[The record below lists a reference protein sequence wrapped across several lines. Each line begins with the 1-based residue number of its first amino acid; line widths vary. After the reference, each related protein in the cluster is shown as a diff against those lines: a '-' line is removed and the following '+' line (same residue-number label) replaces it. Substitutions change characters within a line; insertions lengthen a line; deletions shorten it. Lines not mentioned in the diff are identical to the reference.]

1 MNEDNKQ
8 QKHST
13 ETVVFMNMC
22 MICDGDKVLALNKV
36 GKNYSGITFPGGH
49 VEKGE
54 LFADAVIREVYEET
68 GLTIKAPMLRG
79 IYHWY
84 RDGIHN
90 VGLLY
95 RAEEFK
101 GTLKSSDEGEVYWI
115 RKEEYA
121 KLSLAHG
128 MDKVLKIMDC
138 DTFSECFMDVHEDG
152 SVTEHI
158 R

>member
-1 MNEDNKQ
+1 MAG
-8 QKHST
+8 KHPT

-22 MICDGDKVLALNKV
+22 MICDGSRVLALNKV

-49 VEKGE
+49 VENGE
-54 LFADAVIREVYEET
+54 IFADAVIREVYEET
-68 GLTIKAPMLRG
+68 GLTIENPLLRG

-84 RDGIHN
+84 REGIHN

-95 RAEEFK
+95 RAEKFT
-101 GTLKSSDEGEVYWI
+101 GTLKSSEEGEVYWI
-115 RKEEYA
+115 EKSEYA

-128 MDKVLKIMDC
+128 MDKVLKVMDS
-138 DTFSECFMDVHEDG
+138 DEFTECFMDVHEDG
-152 SVTEHI
+152 SVTEHV

>member
-1 MNEDNKQ
+1 MG
-8 QKHST
+8 KHMP
-13 ETVVFMNMC
+13 EKVIFMNMC
-22 MICDGDKVLALNKV
+22 MVCDGDNVLALNKV

-49 VEKGE
+49 VEQGE
-54 LFADAVIREVYEET
+54 LFADAVIRKVFEET
-68 GLTIKAPMLRG
+68 GLFIKNPVLCG

-84 RDGIHN
+84 KEGIHN

-95 RAEEFK
+95 KTTEFSGILTSSEE
-101 GTLKSSDEGEVYWI
+101 GSVYWI
-115 RKEEYA
+115 NKDEYA

-128 MDKVLKIMDC
+128 MDKVLQIMESDE
-138 DTFSECFMDVHEDG
+138 FAECFMDVHEDG